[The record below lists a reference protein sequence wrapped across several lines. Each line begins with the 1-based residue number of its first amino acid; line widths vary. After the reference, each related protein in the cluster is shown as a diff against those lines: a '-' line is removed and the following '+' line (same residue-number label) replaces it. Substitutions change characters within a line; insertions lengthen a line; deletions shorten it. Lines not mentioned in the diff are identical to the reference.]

1 MKQFS
6 TRATFLAFAIF
17 LSVNV
22 FAQASKE
29 NAITMKQGKMMII
42 TDGTAT
48 EMKKDHVTSNGTMF
62 KVDGTVVS
70 NTGTSIKMKNGDKL
84 DMNGK
89 KLTQQPAQQ
98 AATPAGNH

>member
-6 TRATFLAFAIF
+6 TRITILALAMF

-29 NAITMKQGKMMII
+29 NGVTMKQGKMMII
-42 TDGTAT
+42 TDGKAT

-62 KVDGTVVS
+62 KTDGTVVF
-70 NTGTSIKMKNGDKL
+70 NTGTSVKMKDGDKL

-89 KLTQQPAQQ
+89 KIGQPAQQ
-98 AATPAGNH
+98 TATPAGNH